1 MIDPKHWSLYSVGMN
16 VLLSFVGFH
25 DPYGRSVVDG
35 QKQAGPILTALAERE
50 FDAVVLLATPGSER
64 STEPTLTAIA
74 DHHPQCPAT
83 LVRLSI
89 DDPTDYTSIFA
100 ELRRSLANIQE
111 QFSDASL
118 WVSVSS
124 GTPHMHACWLMLV
137 ASGELSATLIQSR
150 PPQFVSGTHAVTE
163 IDVQGPDFPEIKPG
177 TDIAPSKTP
186 DVATAAICRR
196 LGVVGQAE
204 SFTVALERV
213 ANLSGFDVHVLLL
226 GETGSGKELFA
237 KFIHATSPRADKP
250 MITVNCAAFPDT
262 LIESQLFGHV
272 RGAFS
277 GAVKDQKGK
286 FALADGGTLF
296 LDEIAEIPAA
306 SQAKLLRAIEH
317 GEIEVLGS
325 DKTTKVNVRVI
336 AATNKEIRKA
346 IRDGQF
352 REDLYY
358 RFRGVVNIPPLRERR
373 GDIPLLSQFVIERWN
388 TLHQNPKRLSADALT
403 ALRQH
408 PWPGNIRE
416 LFKVIE
422 DSAITTSGRV
432 IRARDLNFDQP
443 VGGSVL
449 PLLPTPH
456 AGFDINSFC
465 AEVRQELMEQALKLT
480 DGNKAAAGRLLGI
493 TSQAVHQYFKLREEK
508 K

>member
-1 MIDPKHWSLYSVGMN
+1 MPFWLEYRALMS
-16 VLLSFVGFH
+16 VLLSFIGFH
-25 DPYGRSVVDG
+25 DPYGRSVIDG
-35 QKQAGPILTALAERE
+35 QKQVGPILTSLAERQ
-50 FDAVVLLATPGSER
+50 FAAVVLLATPGSAANTE
-64 STEPTLTAIA
+64 STVVAIEE
-74 DHHPQCPAT
+74 HHPDCTVMLMQ
-83 LVRLSI
+83 LSI
-89 DDPTDYTSIFA
+89 EDPTDYSVIFK
-100 ELRRSLANIQE
+100 ELRRSVRAVQKQYE
-111 QFSDASL
+111 DAHL
-118 WVSVSS
+118 CVSVSS
-124 GTPHMHACWLMLV
+124 GTPHMHACWIMLV
-137 ASGELSATLIQSR
+137 ASGELPATLIQSR
-150 PPQFVSGTHAVTE
+150 PPQFVSGAHAVTE
-163 IDVQGPDFPEIKPG
+163 IDVHSEDFPEITPG
-177 TDIAPSKTP
+177 TDVSPSATP
-186 DVATAAICRR
+186 QTAIAAICRR
-196 LGVVGQAE
+196 LGILGQSE
-204 SFTVALERV
+204 FFTAALERA

-237 KFIHATSPRADKP
+237 KLIHAASPRADKP

-296 LDEIAEIPAA
+296 LDEIAEIPVA

-325 DKTTKVNVRVI
+325 GKTTKVNVRVI

-346 IRDGQF
+346 IREGQF

-388 TLHQNPKRLSADALT
+388 TLHQNPKRLAADALT

-422 DSAITTSGRV
+422 DSAITTGGRV
-432 IRARDLNFDQP
+432 IRARDLSFDQP
-443 VGGSVL
+443 LGGSVL

-456 AGFDINSFC
+456 AGFDINNFC

>member
-1 MIDPKHWSLYSVGMN
+1 MN

-25 DPYGRSVVDG
+25 DPYGQSVVDG
-35 QKQAGPILTALAERE
+35 QRQAGPILTALAERE
-50 FDAVVLLATPGSER
+50 FDAVVLLATPGSTR
-64 STEPTLTAIA
+64 NTEPTLAA
-74 DHHPQCPAT
+74 VKEHHPECSVT
-83 LVRLSI
+83 LMHLSI
-89 DDPTDYTSIFA
+89 EDPTDYSSIFA
-100 ELRRSLANIQE
+100 ELRRSLALVQK
-111 QFSDASL
+111 QFADGSL
-118 WVSVSS
+118 YVSVSS
-124 GTPHMHACWLMLV
+124 GTPHMHACWIMLV
-137 ASGELSATLIQSR
+137 ASGELPATLIQSR
-150 PPQFVSGTHAVTE
+150 PPQFVSGAHAVTE
-163 IDVQGPDFPEIKPG
+163 IDVHGKDFPEIRPG
-177 TDIAPSKTP
+177 TEINASTTP
-186 DVATAAICRR
+186 QTATAAICRR
-196 LGVVGQAE
+196 LGIFGQSE
-204 SFTVALERV
+204 SFTAALERA
-213 ANLSGFDVHVLLL
+213 ANLSSFDVHVLLL

-237 KFIHATSPRADKP
+237 KLIHATSPRAEKP

-296 LDEIAEIPAA
+296 LDEIAEIPVA

-325 DKTTKVNVRVI
+325 GKTTKVNVRVI
-336 AATNKEIRKA
+336 AATNREIRKA
-346 IRDGQF
+346 IREGQF

-358 RFRGVVNIPPLRERR
+358 RFRGVVSIPPLRERR
-373 GDIPLLSQFVIERWN
+373 ADIPLLSQFVVDRWN
-388 TLHQNPKRLSADALT
+388 TLHQNPKRLAADAIT
-403 ALRQH
+403 ALRNH

-422 DSAITTSGRV
+422 DSAITTVGRV
-432 IRARDLNFDQP
+432 IRARDLSFDQP
-443 VGGSVL
+443 IGGSVL

-456 AGFDINSFC
+456 DGFDINSFC
-465 AEVRQELMEQALKLT
+465 AEVRQELMKQALKLT

-508 K
+508 G